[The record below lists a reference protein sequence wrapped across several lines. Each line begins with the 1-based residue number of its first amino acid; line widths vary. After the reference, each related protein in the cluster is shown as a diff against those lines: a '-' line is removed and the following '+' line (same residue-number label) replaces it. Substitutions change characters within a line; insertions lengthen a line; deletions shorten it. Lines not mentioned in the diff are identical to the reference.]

1 MQALGY
7 QQVKLK
13 AMYNLM
19 EASKQCREVSLKIHK
34 ILNLKIIINL
44 MEPITN
50 NNNFKIKF
58 HSLHFFNHSHNR
70 LKIINII
77 NQLHNI
83 LNLITIIK
91 IILTILIKSHKIIN
105 SIIIKTIN
113 SNHS

>member
-44 MEPITN
+44 IQPITN
-50 NNNFKIKF
+50 KIRWHKIFKIA
-58 HSLHFFNHSHNR
+58 LVMVGIQM
-70 LKIINII
+70 LKSN
-77 NQLHNI
+77 
-83 LNLITIIK
+83 
-91 IILTILIKSHKIIN
+91 
-105 SIIIKTIN
+105 IKTCKKTN
-113 SNHS
+113 